1 MGGIAEWLDALR
13 YDHPGVYRLL
23 LVMTS
28 TSTLFVCFMLLPD
41 VPMLRA
47 MGISVLQQRF
57 SASAN
62 GVYWSTRAAFNEN
75 GAGRHEQVFGNV
87 EGVDQNGK
95 LIVSIPRGDKWTQE
109 ILTLANAEITDLYG
123 VAQIVGSLRMENARF
138 DVYEQGAVVAWIRNT
153 PLNVKLIEAGVAK
166 PAERPPTN
174 IFDLAFATY
183 YWGLAKGRGN

>member
-1 MGGIAEWLDALR
+1 MGRIAEWLDALR
-13 YDHPGVYRLL
+13 YDHPGVYRLV
-23 LVMTS
+23 LVVAA
-28 TSTLFVCFMLLPD
+28 TLTVFVSFMLLPD
-41 VPMLRA
+41 APMLRA
-47 MGISVLQQRF
+47 MGISGLQQRI

-62 GVYWSTRAAFNEN
+62 GVYWSTRAAFNKD
-75 GAGRHEQVFGNV
+75 GVGQHEQFFGNV
-87 EGVDQNGK
+87 EGVDQSGK
-95 LIVSIPRGDKWTQE
+95 LIVSIPREDKWTRQT
-109 ILTLANAEITDLYG
+109 LVLANAEVTDLYG

-183 YWGLAKGRGN
+183 YWGLAKGKGN